1 VIDLTFGLCIGA
13 AFAMTPNVDVQNSG
27 LAWAQ
32 WPYMLEFSGLFIL
45 ITSFKDGY
53 LRVCTVVNTV
63 QTLR

>member
-1 VIDLTFGLCIGA
+1 
-13 AFAMTPNVDVQNSG
+13 MTPNVDVQNSG